1 MSFNADQIYDIV
13 TYIVI
18 LVLCRMLQK
27 TRSSTSYNVFGIV
40 FVFTLSEK
48 EQHACQCTFSNQQ

>member
-1 MSFNADQIYDIV
+1 MSFNADQIPDIV

-27 TRSSTSYNVFGIV
+27 TRSSTSYNVSGIV
-40 FVFTLSEK
+40 FVITLSEK